1 MRSSGVG
8 RADAGGEGGRGTVDA
23 RGGKTGL
30 AARTGEADEAGG
42 RGYVV
47 DRAGTGS
54 TGGDGGAGSIAADG
68 KRPAVFVAVVAVA
81 AGSTGTGAATIA
93 CGAAAVV
100 RNIED
105 PQTDAPTTAKTM
117 AAQLTASN
125 DRARLR
131 RAAVGTVGAVRVEGL
146 AGWVAAGA
154 PRTSVDR
161 SVKASRR
168 RSSSVRGG
176 TGGGLA
182 GLLYATKSPPF
193 ELGRSSGVG
202 AGGRGGRSRLRR
214 IRAVFA
220 SRPSGTVAPP
230 ESTRGAVAAPLP
242 VMGSV
247 SWLGSRFMGSNAQ

>member
-30 AARTGEADEAGG
+30 VARTGEADEAGG
-42 RGYVV
+42 SGYVV

-54 TGGDGGAGSIAADG
+54 MGGDGGAGSFAAGG
-68 KRPAVFVAVVAVA
+68 KRSAFVAVVDVA
-81 AGSTGTGAATIA
+81 AGSTGTGAETIA
-93 CGAAAVV
+93 CGAAVV
-100 RNIED
+100 TRNIED
-105 PQTDAPTTAKTM
+105 PQTAAPTTAKTM

-125 DRARLR
+125 DLARLR

-146 AGWVAAGA
+146 AGWAAAGA

-161 SVKASRR
+161 SVKASRW
-168 RSSSVRGG
+168 RSSAVRGG
-176 TGGGLA
+176 TGGGRA

-193 ELGRSSGVG
+193 ELARSSGVG
-202 AGGRGGRSRLRR
+202 AGGRGGRSRPRR

-230 ESTRGAVAAPLP
+230 VSTRGAVAAPLP

-247 SWLGSRFMGSNAQ
+247 SWLGSRFMGSNTQ